1 MPWTVDILNKA
12 KGKGKYPESHYS
24 GMEFGDMM
32 RLRASVEQ
40 QEMSGAVG
48 GMNVGGRSEMND
60 IT

>member
-1 MPWTVDILNKA
+1 MPWTVDILNRA
-12 KGKGKYPESHYS
+12 KGKGKYPES
-24 GMEFGDMM
+24 M